1 MFLTPPS
8 AGVGERT
15 LEFCMKSFQNVTPVL
30 RNYSRGYGGRR
41 LSVNQFKTNPHIQR
55 SSVPRFCFLFPFL
68 ISPLFIQD
76 ILAIIIQNGPAVL
89 REWRV
94 FLPEAMLFVNT
105 PGSHP
110 RWSHAGHCTT
120 RRKDKEVEGAAG
132 MLVKRGRP
140 LVRQVCRSCAF
151 FSLFFFF
158 PNMQRRRRSSKHRC
172 VCNESEWPRHGI
184 SGLAGDVYQPRAPRP
199 QSAAAVQLCR
209 SVSQTHRLPFRPRL
223 HPAHNSASVLQSST
237 FNKAHCGLAYHKP
250 ELIKPCL

>member
-1 MFLTPPS
+1 M
-8 AGVGERT
+8 
-15 LEFCMKSFQNVTPVL
+15 
-30 RNYSRGYGGRR
+30 
-41 LSVNQFKTNPHIQR
+41 
-55 SSVPRFCFLFPFL
+55 
-68 ISPLFIQD
+68 
-76 ILAIIIQNGPAVL
+76 

-94 FLPEAMLFVNT
+94 FLPEAVLFVNT

-132 MLVKRGRP
+132 MLVKRGGR
-140 LVRQVCRSCAF
+140 LSDRCAGAALF
-151 FSLFFFF
+151 FSFFFF

-184 SGLAGDVYQPRAPRP
+184 SGLAGDVYRPRAPRP

-209 SVSQTHRLPFRPRL
+209 SVSQTHRLPFRPSL

-237 FNKAHCGLAYHKP
+237 FNKAHCGQAYHKP

>member
-55 SSVPRFCFLFPFL
+55 SSVPRFCFSFPFFN
-68 ISPLFIQD
+68 ICPIYSSDFGH
-76 ILAIIIQNGPAVL
+76 NYTKWSCCAV

-132 MLVKRGRP
+132 MLVKRGGR
-140 LVRQVCRSCAF
+140 LSDRCAGAALF
-151 FSLFFFF
+151 FLFFFF
-158 PNMQRRRRSSKHRC
+158 S
-172 VCNESEWPRHGI
+172 
-184 SGLAGDVYQPRAPRP
+184 
-199 QSAAAVQLCR
+199 
-209 SVSQTHRLPFRPRL
+209 
-223 HPAHNSASVLQSST
+223 
-237 FNKAHCGLAYHKP
+237 
-250 ELIKPCL
+250 